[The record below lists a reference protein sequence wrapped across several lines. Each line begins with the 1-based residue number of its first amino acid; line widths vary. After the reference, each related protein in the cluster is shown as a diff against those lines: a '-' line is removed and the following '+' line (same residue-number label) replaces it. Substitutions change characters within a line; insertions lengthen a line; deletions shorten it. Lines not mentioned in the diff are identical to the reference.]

1 MGRRTKARE
10 CALQMIYQ
18 WEITKDPMTQVA
30 DRFWNLRSTTDATKE
45 MAERLATGA
54 REHVTQLDEAVARA
68 AKNWRLSR
76 IAGIDRAILRIGAY
90 ELFHE
95 PQTPPSVIIDEAVE
109 MAKRF
114 SEAEA
119 PSFVNGILD
128 AIMREARGDVAPRPR
143 GGSVPTGD

>member
-18 WEITKDPMTQVA
+18 WQLSGDAIERVA
-30 DRFWNLRSTTDATKE
+30 ERFWTLRSTADETRAI
-45 MAERLATGA
+45 AERLATGTA
-54 REHVTQLDEAVARA
+54 RHAEAIDGAIDGAV
-68 AKNWRLSR
+68 KNWKPSR
-76 IAGIDRAILRIGAY
+76 IAAIDRGILRIGAY
-90 ELFHE
+90 ELLYE

-128 AIMREARGDVAPRPR
+128 AIMRSARAVAR
-143 GGSVPTGD
+143 